1 MADYST
7 GNLIDYAMDE
17 DGVKFREELYSAIH
31 DKVTAHLAA
40 AKQAIAQNFIPS
52 AEEGT
57 EAFETPEATDNN

>member
-17 DGVKFREELYSAIH
+17 DGVKFREELYGAIY
-31 DKVTAHLAA
+31 DKVSAHLAA
-40 AKQAIAQNFIPS
+40 AKQAVAQNFIPS

-57 EAFETPEATDNN
+57 KDSDESEATENN